1 MTKKIIVAVLGC
13 AVALGLAL
21 ILAGLQHGGPAVIPP
36 HHHSAVYHRQPAT
49 VRPV

>member
-21 ILAGLQHGGPAVIPP
+21 ILAGLQRSPAVF
-36 HHHSAVYHRQPAT
+36 HQHVHSAVYHPSPAPT
-49 VRPV
+49 RRI